1 MSPTNLILRSFFW
14 KMLVSFFIS
23 TSFPAGLFVSLI
35 VQKYGGTSLATIAH
49 IKTIA
54 KHIAHTSQQGHKVI
68 AVVSAMGHQT
78 DELIDL
84 AHQVSRHP
92 SPRELD
98 MLLSVGERISMSLMS
113 IALNDLG
120 VTSMSLTGSQSG
132 ILTDGCHGNARIQKV
147 LGDRIREGL
156 DKKDVV
162 IVAGFQG
169 MSVGTKEITTLGRGG
184 TDLTAVAIA
193 YTLKASGCQI
203 YKDVDGICT
212 ADPNTVPEAKPL
224 TQLHWKTLMELAW
237 AGAPVVHARA
247 AHLAW
252 KFKIPLEIRSS
263 FKLERQGTSIHGEIK
278 VESVQLASLVH
289 KKQQTLLT
297 VNLPTQG
304 AWLSQGVDWLWQR
317 GESPLFCKQELTKGG
332 VLRYS
337 QLLSTKHVEGFLAH
351 LNMLG
356 ANVKEEERFDDLTAI
371 SIVGD
376 GFWQSPETVARIFNA
391 MGEAPQFFDSR
402 NSVITI
408 GVKGNADA
416 ILQRLHQELF
426 EA

>member
-1 MSPTNLILRSFFW
+1 MS
-14 KMLVSFFIS
+14 LV
-23 TSFPAGLFVSLI
+23 

-49 IKTIA
+49 IKAIA
-54 KHIAHTSQQGHKVI
+54 KHIAQTSKQGHKVV

-98 MLLSVGERISMSLMS
+98 MLLSVGERISMSLLA
-113 IALNDLG
+113 IALNDQG

-156 DKKDVV
+156 ERKDVV

-193 YTLKASGCQI
+193 YTLKANSCQI
-203 YKDVDGICT
+203 YKDVDGVCS

-224 TQLHWKTLMELAW
+224 VNLSWKTLMELAW

-263 FKLERQGTSIHGEIK
+263 FNLGRQGTLIHGETK
-278 VESVQLASLVH
+278 VESVLLASLVH

-297 VNLPTQG
+297 LSMPAQG
-304 AWLSQGVDWLWQR
+304 TWLTKAVEWLWQQ
-317 GESPLFCKQELTKGG
+317 GESPLFCKQELAKDGT
-332 VLRYS
+332 LHYS
-337 QLLSTKHVEGFLAH
+337 QLLSTKHVEGLLEH
-351 LNMLG
+351 LDAIG
-356 ANVKEEERFDDLTAI
+356 AGAKEEERFDDLTAI

-376 GFWQSPETVARIFNA
+376 GFWQSPETVARIFST
-391 MGEAPQFFDSR
+391 MSEPPQFFDSR

-408 GVKGNADA
+408 GLKGNADA
-416 ILQRLHQELF
+416 TLQRLHQELF
-426 EA
+426 GS

>member
-1 MSPTNLILRSFFW
+1 M
-14 KMLVSFFIS
+14 
-23 TSFPAGLFVSLI
+23 SLI

-49 IKTIA
+49 IKAIA
-54 KHIAHTSQQGHKVI
+54 KHIAHTSKQGQKVV

-92 SPRELD
+92 SLRELD
-98 MLLSVGERISMSLMS
+98 MLLSVGERISMSLLA

-132 ILTDGCHGNARIQKV
+132 ILTDSCHGNARIQKV
-147 LGDRIREGL
+147 LGDRIREGIE
-156 DKKDVV
+156 KKDVV

-169 MSVGTKEITTLGRGG
+169 MSTGTKEITTLGRGG
-184 TDLTAVAIA
+184 TDLTAVALA
-193 YTLKASGCQI
+193 YTLKANSCQI
-203 YKDVDGICT
+203 YKDVDGVCT
-212 ADPNTVPEAKPL
+212 ADPNTVEDARPL
-224 TQLHWKTLMELAW
+224 TKLHWKTLMELAW

-263 FKLERQGTSIHGEIK
+263 FNLERPGTLIHGEIT
-278 VESVQLASLVH
+278 VESVLLASLVH
-289 KKQQTLLT
+289 KKHQTLLT
-297 VNLPTQG
+297 LNITTPGT
-304 AWLSQGVDWLWQR
+304 WLSQGVDWLWQN
-317 GESPLFCKQELTKGG
+317 GESPLFCKQDLTKNGE
-332 VLRYS
+332 LRYS

-351 LNMLG
+351 LDSLG
-356 ANVKEEERFDDLTAI
+356 ANAKTEERFDELTAI

-376 GFWQSPETVARIFNA
+376 GFWQSPETVARILKA
-391 MGEAPQFFDSR
+391 IGETPQFFDSR

-408 GVKGNADA
+408 GVKGKADA
-416 ILQRLHQELF
+416 TLQRLHQELF
-426 EA
+426 ET